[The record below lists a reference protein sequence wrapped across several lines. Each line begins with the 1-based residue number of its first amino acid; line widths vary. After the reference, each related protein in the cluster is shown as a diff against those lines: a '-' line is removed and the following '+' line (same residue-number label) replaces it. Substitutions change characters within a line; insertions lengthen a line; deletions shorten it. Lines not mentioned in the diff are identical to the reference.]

1 MMIRKAVF
9 QMVMISVVALFLGA
23 IFILD
28 LVALYAL
35 EPTFGKII
43 WKSIGKI

>member
-1 MMIRKAVF
+1 MIRKAVF
-9 QMVMISVVALFLGA
+9 QMVVISVVTLFLGG

-35 EPTFGKII
+35 VFWGR
-43 WKSIGKI
+43 

>member
-28 LVALYAL
+28 MVALYAL
-35 EPTFGKII
+35 VFWGR
-43 WKSIGKI
+43 

>member
-1 MMIRKAVF
+1 MIRKAVF
-9 QMVMISVVALFLGA
+9 QMVVISVVALFLGG

-35 EPTFGKII
+35 VF
-43 WKSIGKI
+43 WRR